1 MDPETKE
8 AYIKANYPWMQ
19 NIAKELIIGKQAVKQ
34 AELRRVEADSCWN
47 KVEEYV
53 QVVDSLEKALTLSD
67 EQKLK
72 KDTLIS
78 NEKAMNENTLKENKA
93 LKRSRNGERVQK
105 YVFIGTTIAAIITAL
120 TVTLK

>member
-1 MDPETKE
+1 M
-8 AYIKANYPWMQ
+8 KANYPWMK
-19 NIAKELIIGKQAVKQ
+19 NIAKELIIGKQAIKQ
-34 AELRRVEADSCWN
+34 SELRRIEADSCWN

-78 NEKAMNENTLKENKA
+78 NEKTMNENILKENKV

-105 YVFIGTTIAAIITAL
+105 YVFMGTTLAAILTAL
-120 TVTLK
+120 TLTLK